1 MRIANLRGRA
11 VLLSADGALDIET
24 ASGSLFSSDPQA
36 LYERFAE
43 FTAWAA
49 TASGSAAASY
59 DVADLGAPVPAPRQ
73 VFAIGLNYRDHAAES
88 NFAVPAAPVVFTK
101 YPSCLTGPTG
111 DVQLV
116 PGKVDWE
123 AELVVVIGRGGHD
136 ITVEGAWDH
145 VAGLT
150 IGQDLS
156 ERDLQRSGPAPQF
169 SLGKSFPGFGPTG
182 PAVVSADELGDPND
196 LAIGS
201 ILNGEKV
208 QESRTSLMIFPVA
221 ELISRLSAVVTLYP
235 GDLIFTGTPSGVG
248 LGRTPQRFIEA
259 GAELRTFID
268 GLGEMRHTFLP
279 VAR

>member
-11 VLLSADGALDIET
+11 VLLSADGAVDIES
-24 ASGSLFSSDPQA
+24 ASNSLFSSDPQA
-36 LYERFAE
+36 LYERFEE
-43 FTAWAA
+43 FTSWAA
-49 TASGSAAASY
+49 TVSTTADVLY

-88 NFAVPAAPVVFTK
+88 NFAIPDAPVVFTK
-101 YPSCLTGPTG
+101 Y
-111 DVQLV
+111 
-116 PGKVDWE
+116 
-123 AELVVVIGRGGHD
+123 
-136 ITVEGAWDH
+136 
-145 VAGLT
+145 
-150 IGQDLS
+150 
-156 ERDLQRSGPAPQF
+156 GPAPQF

-182 PAVVSADELGDPND
+182 PAVVSVDELGDPND

-201 ILNGEKV
+201 ILDGEKV
-208 QESRTSLMIFPVA
+208 QDSRTSLMIFSVA

-235 GDLIFTGTPSGVG
+235 GDLIFTGTPAGVG

-279 VAR
+279 VSH

>member
-11 VLLSADGALDIET
+11 VLLSADGAVDIES
-24 ASGSLFSSDPQA
+24 ASNSLFSSDPQA
-36 LYERFAE
+36 LYERFEE
-43 FTAWAA
+43 FTSWAA
-49 TASGSAAASY
+49 TVSTTADVLY

-88 NFAVPAAPVVFTK
+88 NFAIPDAPVVFTK
-101 YPSCLTGPTG
+101 YASCLTGPAG
-111 DVQLV
+111 QVQLV

-136 ITVEGAWDH
+136 ITVEDAWDH

-182 PAVVSADELGDPND
+182 PAVVSVDELGDPND

-201 ILNGEKV
+201 ILDGEKV
-208 QESRTSLMIFPVA
+208 QDSRTSLMIFSVA

-235 GDLIFTGTPSGVG
+235 GDLIFTGTPAGVG

-279 VAR
+279 VSH

>member
-11 VLLSADGALDIET
+11 VLLFADGALDIET

-36 LYERFAE
+36 LYERFEE
-43 FTAWAA
+43 FKAWAT
-49 TASGSAAASY
+49 TAGVSAAVAY

-73 VFAIGLNYRDHAAES
+73 IFAIGLNYRDHAAES
-88 NFAVPAAPVVFTK
+88 NFAVPDQPVVFTK

-111 DVQLV
+111 QVQLV

-136 ITVEGAWDH
+136 ITVEAAWDH

-182 PAVVSADELGDPND
+182 PAVVSVDELGDPND
-196 LAIGS
+196 LTIGS

-208 QESRTSLMIFPVA
+208 QESRTSLMIFSVA

-248 LGRTPQRFIEA
+248 LGHTPQRFIEG